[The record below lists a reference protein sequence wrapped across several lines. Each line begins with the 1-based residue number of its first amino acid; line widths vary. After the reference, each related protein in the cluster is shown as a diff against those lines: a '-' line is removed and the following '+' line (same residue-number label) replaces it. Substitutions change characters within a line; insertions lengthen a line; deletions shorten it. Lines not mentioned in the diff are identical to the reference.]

1 MTDSL
6 MLEAEDLIE
15 AFYSVEVVQKYFKA
29 KKIYEEDERLISQRN
44 EIKEMKK
51 NLPLV
56 SLSEKSE
63 FIKQIKKNEDEYYSS
78 AIVITYN
85 NLKEEVLELLGKIN
99 ILFKY

>member
-99 ILFKY
+99 IIFKY